1 MITKVKITDGTKQAH
16 IYIEL
21 WGDSAG
27 YYAQCEY
34 GGYVYIVE
42 SEHIGILNIFNHT
55 ENENDLYMDDNMVY
69 SGTSENV
76 STIEKEIYKALVY
89 ELLKNE
95 YVS

>member
-1 MITKVKITDGTKQAH
+1 MITKVKITDGN

-27 YYAQCEY
+27 YYAQCEHN
-34 GGYVYIVE
+34 GYVYIVE
-42 SEHIGILNIFNHT
+42 SEHIGILNIFNHK

-76 STIEKEIYKALVY
+76 STIEKEIYKALAY

-95 YVS
+95 YA